1 MKRFIGGARGRLLS
15 VVAFLVLAFGCFTYL
30 FTGTASWIPFVQ
42 PTQWEAVVYLDD
54 ADNLVKA
61 GRVQIAGVQVGK
73 VRDVY
78 RENGKA
84 KAVFDV
90 DEKYAPLHQ
99 GLKVRLGARSLVED
113 NYLDITD
120 GTGPPLPDGAV
131 IPAEAVVPS
140 VQVRDVLASLDDRTR
155 AQTGSFLRTIGPA
168 TQGTD
173 PDIARTFE
181 GLGKLGSQGNSALD
195 ALAAQSADIRSLGA
209 NLTTVLRSLNT
220 SQGQIATLVS
230 GAQRL
235 TAATTDKQEALGQ
248 TFQRLPGVLQSAT
261 DATGSVNELSGALD
275 PVAKDLKE
283 AAPPL
288 TAALEELPATSKDLR
303 GLLPA
308 LDKTLGRA
316 PATLDRVPRF
326 GEDVRDLV
334 PPTQEIVRDL
344 NPLLRYVS
352 PYGDEIGVFLANFN
366 SVLSYTDERGANYIR
381 LRPIVNAPYS
391 VQSPVMFPGVLGQY
405 IAPFPP
411 NAKSNVPGPSNR
423 PAPYTGPYPRIER
436 LPK

>member
-1 MKRFIGGARGRLLS
+1 MKRFFGGARGRLLS
-15 VVAFLVLAFGCFTYL
+15 VILFLLLSTACFLYL
-30 FTGTASWIPFVQ
+30 FTGTASYIPFIQ
-42 PTQWEAVVYLDD
+42 PKQWEVSAYFDD

-84 KAVFDV
+84 KAIFDI
-90 DEKYAPLHQ
+90 DNRYAPLHQ
-99 GLKVRLGARSLVED
+99 GLKIRLGARSLVED

-120 GTGPPLPDGAV
+120 GTGPPIEEGAV
-131 IPAEAVVPS
+131 IPDSAIVPS

-155 AQTGSFLRTIGPA
+155 ADTGSFLRTIGPA

-173 PDIARTFE
+173 PDIARTLE

-195 ALAAQSADIRSLGA
+195 ALAAQSEDIRSLGG

-235 TAATTDKQEALGQ
+235 TKATTDRQEQLGQ

-261 DATGSVNELSGALD
+261 DATDSVHDLSDALN

-283 AAPPL
+283 AAPYL
-288 TAALEELPATSKDLR
+288 TTALKELPATSRDLR
-303 GLLPA
+303 SLLPD
-308 LDKTLGRA
+308 LKKTLDRA
-316 PATLDRVPRF
+316 PATLDRVPQF
-326 GEDVRDLV
+326 GEDVSDLV
-334 PPTQEIVRDL
+334 PPTQEILRDA
-344 NPLLRYVS
+344 NPLLKYVS

-381 LRPIVNAPYS
+381 LRPIVDAPYS

-411 NAKSNVPGPSNR
+411 NAKSNDPLPSNR
-423 PAPYTGPYPRIER
+423 PAPYVGPYPRIER